1 MYTVV
6 RSVHDNLVRLDLI
19 HYQQKGINMFRPGD
33 TVIAHELGNFTETA
47 RETVLDSW
55 LENDDTLV
63 IRVASAAGFSA
74 GNVCENEDRMPEV
87 ILRGNRGGKNRP
99 RGFVVSSAKKMLIE
113 NNVLYN
119 YQNCIDIPGDAKYWF
134 ETGGVRDVVIRNNIF
149 IHHNAFQ
156 AVSAI
161 KIKPDFD
168 CPVSDYHRNILIENN
183 SFFGNNPRLLDAA
196 CTDGLIFRG
205 NTYTMPLVDET
216 GMEVYRIRIKNCGKL
231 QIQEITD

>member
-1 MYTVV
+1 
-6 RSVHDNLVRLDLI
+6 
-19 HYQQKGINMFRPGD
+19 
-33 TVIAHELGNFTETA
+33 
-47 RETVLDSW
+47 
-55 LENDDTLV
+55 
-63 IRVASAAGFSA
+63 
-74 GNVCENEDRMPEV
+74 MPS
-87 ILRGNRGGKNRP
+87 IGSK
-99 RGFVVSSAKKMLIE
+99 
-113 NNVLYN
+113 
-119 YQNCIDIPGDAKYWF
+119 
-134 ETGGVRDVVIRNNIF
+134 TGGVRDVVIRNNIF

-216 GMEVYRIRIKNCGKL
+216 GMEVYRIRIKTAVNFRYRKL
-231 QIQEITD
+231 LTDRKGGIS

>member
-1 MYTVV
+1 
-6 RSVHDNLVRLDLI
+6 
-19 HYQQKGINMFRPGD
+19 
-33 TVIAHELGNFTETA
+33 
-47 RETVLDSW
+47 
-55 LENDDTLV
+55 
-63 IRVASAAGFSA
+63 
-74 GNVCENEDRMPEV
+74 
-87 ILRGNRGGKNRP
+87 
-99 RGFVVSSAKKMLIE
+99 MLIE

-196 CTDGLIFRG
+196 CTDGLIFE
-205 NTYTMPLVDET
+205 ET
-216 GMEVYRIRIKNCGKL
+216 LIPCRLLTKPAWRSIASESKTAVNFRYRKL
-231 QIQEITD
+231 LTDRKGGIS